1 MSFERAFAQFPALE
15 TERLIL
21 RQLQADDASDLY
33 AYYSVPDVYQY
44 LDWHGPNSVE
54 DAAERVISN
63 WNCWYA
69 EQRIIR
75 WGIVLKATQRLIGTV
90 FFCDFVGE
98 SRADIGYELAKAYW
112 NQGIMTE
119 ALRAVVPL
127 GFEALELHRIQAIV
141 NPENTASITVLKK
154 LGFVEEGL
162 LRAYENHHIRR
173 DFNDVVMLALLQR
186 DYQPRK

>member
-1 MSFERAFAQFPALE
+1 MSFEHAFAQFPALE

-21 RQLQADDASDLY
+21 RQLQSDDASDLY
-33 AYYSVPDVYQY
+33 AYYSDPDVYQY
-44 LDWHGPNSVE
+44 LDWHGPDSVE

-63 WNCWYA
+63 WSHWYA

-98 SRADIGYELAKAYW
+98 SRADIGYELAKASW

-119 ALRAVVPL
+119 ALRAVL
-127 GFEALELHRIQAIV
+127 AFGFETMRLHRIQAIV
-141 NPENTASITVLKK
+141 NPENTASIKVLKK
-154 LGFVEEGL
+154 AGFVEEGV
-162 LRAYENHHIRR
+162 LRTYEYHHVRR
-173 DFNDVVMLALLQR
+173 DFNDVAMLALLQR
-186 DYQPRK
+186 DYQK